1 MLGIILYIFYLLIGI
16 LISDV
21 ILGGKRPL
29 IKLWIGLVTGT
40 ILLMWSNIPFS
51 FIFGFSI
58 SSHLLGVIFSILIV
72 LFLFLVK
79 SRKNATFRANEYIK
93 TFKSRWF
100 MPLEKSEKTYLL
112 ILSAFMLYSLIVL
125 LNHTIYKLDGAL
137 WTGQSTYG
145 DMSMHLGFITS
156 IATQGTFPPE
166 YSILPG
172 AKLNY
177 PFLCDTVSASLYLF
191 GSSLRASYIMPML
204 VAFATVFTGFWF
216 LAMRI
221 LKKTSKAVIAFM
233 LFFLNGGFG
242 LIYFLD
248 KLRIDKSNFTRI
260 FTSFYKTPTNLVN
273 HGDSFSNIRWTNTIA
288 DMMVPQRATL
298 FGWMVLF
305 VVLYLLYMAVFEKK
319 KEFFLPAGIFA
330 GLMPM
335 VHTHSFLA
343 CGLVAIGWIAVS
355 VVKENFSKEILLS
368 WLWFGIPALL
378 ISLPQLL
385 IWTFDAALGNDVFV
399 RKVFNWVNETD
410 NWLWFWVKNVGI
422 TFILLPVAFL
432 NTSTKNKA
440 VYSGAI
446 LIFVIGELYVFQPN
460 LYDNNKLFLIWY
472 LFTAIIVAEFLVIMY
487 EKLQGVKG
495 RQILA
500 GIMIFLCINA
510 GVLTMARE
518 IVSGFR
524 PYSYQLYSRDHVS
537 AANYIIKNTEKDA
550 TFLSYNN
557 HNNVIASL
565 TGRNIFCG
573 AGTFLFFHGAGYQA
587 RESLLHR
594 MFTDIDSF
602 EQYKTEYNIDYVF
615 ISSYEEGNY
624 PDIIIDYFSE
634 TYQKVFAQGEVVIYK
649 VN

>member
-72 LFLFLVK
+72 LLLFLVK
-79 SRKNATFRANEYIK
+79 SGKDSTFRTKEYIK

-100 MPLEKSEKTYLL
+100 IPLEKSEKTYLV

-472 LFTAIIVAEFLVIMY
+472 LFTAIIVAEFLVNMY

-573 AGTFLFFHGAGYQA
+573 AGTFLFFHGAGYQE

-594 MFTDIDSF
+594 MFTEIDSF

-624 PDIIIDYFSE
+624 LDIIIDYFSE

>member
-72 LFLFLVK
+72 LLLFLVK
-79 SRKNATFRANEYIK
+79 SGKDSTFRTKEYIK

-100 MPLEKSEKTYLL
+100 IPLEKSEKTYLV

-472 LFTAIIVAEFLVIMY
+472 LFTAIIVAEFLVNMY

-573 AGTFLFFHGAGYQA
+573 AGTFLFFHGAGYQE

-594 MFTDIDSF
+594 MFTEIDSF

-624 PDIIIDYFSE
+624 LDIIIDYFSE

-649 VN
+649 LN